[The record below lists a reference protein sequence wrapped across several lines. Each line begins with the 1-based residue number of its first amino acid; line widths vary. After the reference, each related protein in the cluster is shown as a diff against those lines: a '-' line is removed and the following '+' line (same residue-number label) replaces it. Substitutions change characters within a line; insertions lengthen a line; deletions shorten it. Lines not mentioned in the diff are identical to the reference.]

1 MRNTK
6 IYLPI
11 VFILVI
17 FMIIAGRMRSK
28 EIELLAADPVNAAPT
43 LADQP
48 GLTFDPDVSSDGA
61 GSIRIKAD
69 GPQTYTI
76 REVGDVDAEDATIT
90 YTAMLK
96 TENLEG
102 KAYIEMLCAFPGKGT
117 FFSRALDSAM
127 SGTTD
132 WTAVSAPFFLKKGEN
147 PDKVTLNLVVDGK
160 GTVWIDDIKL
170 EKSPLE

>member
-1 MRNTK
+1 MPSAK

-11 VFILVI
+11 VFVLVI
-17 FMIIAGRMRSK
+17 VMIIAGRTRSK
-28 EIELLAADPVNAAPT
+28 EIELLAADPVNAAPA

-48 GLTFDPDVSSDGA
+48 GLRFDPDVSSDGA
-61 GSIRIKAD
+61 GSIRIDAT

-76 REVGDVDAEDATIT
+76 REVGEVDAENATIS
-90 YTAMLK
+90 YSAMLK

-102 KAYIEMLCAFPGKGT
+102 KAYIEMLCYFPEKGT
-117 FFSRALDSAM
+117 FFSRALDSALT
-127 SGTTD
+127 GTTD

-147 PDKVTLNLVVDGK
+147 PDKVILNLVVDGK

-170 EKSPLE
+170 EKGPLE